1 MNKLTRVAVW
11 IFFIVVTLSVLF
23 SLVSSQVQ
31 TLGTFKK
38 DSTITLSQV
47 CDNCTFINVTK
58 IKYPN
63 STETYPNT
71 AMSQPVQG
79 NFNST
84 LSQTSS
90 LGEYI
95 VTTCGNPDGN
105 YNCESYNFY
114 VTDTGEEFSL
124 DQSLIIFGQFGIAA
138 LFLIIGLTFTK
149 EKWKIKTFFFLMA
162 LIMGVIFLN
171 SARVVASSSSS
182 LTTMGNYGL
191 ITVMIVLIVMFL
203 YAFIYYSIEV
213 FQYLK
218 NKSDS
223 KWQLGNKPY

>member
-1 MNKLTRVAVW
+1 MNSKLVRRIVW
-11 IFFIVVTLSVLF
+11 FLCIVITLQIAYA
-23 SLVSSQVQ
+23 QVE

-38 DSTITLSQV
+38 DSIITLSQT

-63 STETYPNT
+63 SSETYPNT
-71 AMSQPVQG
+71 GMSQPVQG

-84 LSQTSS
+84 LSETSA

-95 VTTCGNPDGN
+95 VTTCGNPNGY

-171 SARVVASSSSS
+171 SARVVASSSTS

-203 YAFIYYSIEV
+203 YAFIYYTIEV
-213 FQYLK
+213 FQYVK
-218 NKSDS
+218 KKSDS
-223 KWQLGNKPY
+223 KWTLGNKAY